1 MSIELLSEMI
11 IELCRQDRMPE
22 ERKNRMNKASKSGNG
37 NSIRFFAQK
46 AGRIMLSL
54 ILIPIVAIVV
64 LAGAVLIASMPGK
77 PYPILNKQGN
87 LISGSI
93 SEKIFVEIN
102 GVTQGMFIKSKNTN
116 NPVLLFIHGGP
127 GFPEYWL
134 THRYPTGLEDDFTVV
149 WWDQRGSGLSY
160 SPDIPP
166 ETMNYEQ
173 FISDTVEVTNYLRQ
187 RFGKEKIYLM
197 AHSGGTVFGIQVAA
211 RHPEFYYAYIGMG
224 QIVHQLESEQ
234 LAYQYALEQYKA
246 NGNTRMYQKL
256 IAAPPTS
263 TMPLPP
269 AYDSLRDEYMH
280 DLGIGTT
287 RDMDSVI
294 THIFFPSWLS
304 RELTLREKVN
314 LWRGKMFSAKMLR
327 DTVFSMDLPQEVT
340 EMDIPVYFFSGAYD
354 YTCNYSL
361 SREYL
366 EQLNAPLKGF
376 YLFQNS
382 AHTPI
387 FEEPEKVRSILQE
400 DVLNATNTLADVK

>member
-1 MSIELLSEMI
+1 
-11 IELCRQDRMPE
+11 
-22 ERKNRMNKASKSGNG
+22 MNKASKSGNG
-37 NSIRFFAQK
+37 NSICSFAQK

-54 ILIPIVAIVV
+54 ILIPFVAIVILV
-64 LAGAVLIASMPGK
+64 SAALITSIPGK
-77 PYPILNKQGN
+77 AYPIVDEKGN
-87 LISGSI
+87 PLPGSI
-93 SEKIFVEIN
+93 SEKVLVEIN
-102 GVTQGMFIKSKNTN
+102 GVMQGTFIKTKNTN

-160 SPDIPP
+160 SPEIPP
-166 ETMNYEQ
+166 ETINYEQ

-197 AHSGGTVFGIQVAA
+197 AHSGGTVFGIQAAA
-211 RHPEFYYAYIGMG
+211 RHPELYYAYIGMG

-234 LAYQYALEQYKA
+234 LAYQYALEQYKT
-246 NGNTRMYQKL
+246 NGDTRMYHKL
-256 IAAPPTS
+256 IAAPPTL

-269 AYDSLRDEYMH
+269 AYESLRDAYMH

-294 THIFFPSWLS
+294 THIFLPSWFS
-304 RELTLREKVN
+304 RELTLHEKVN

-327 DTVFSMDLPQEVT
+327 DTAFSMDLSQEVT
-340 EMDIPVYFFSGAYD
+340 ELDIPVYFFSGAYD
-354 YTCNYSL
+354 YTCNYTL

-366 EQLNAPLKGF
+366 ELLSAPLKGF

-387 FEEPEKVRSILQE
+387 FEEPEKVRMILQE
-400 DVLNATNTLADVK
+400 DILNATNTLADVK